1 MPIYE
6 VEAPNGQ
13 ILEIEGDTPPSEQ
26 DLDNIF
32 KNTNTQNIQPQEP
45 IKAGVSVDITP
56 SGLFKG
62 SQNVV
67 ASALTAPIVAKRDN
81 ISVKDAYNQ
90 NMDKAREWRKENPT
104 PFQDFA
110 VDTAGYTGLSLIP
123 GLEPVAAAKNAGTA
137 ARLGNFALNAA
148 KVGAIP
154 GALEGLKNGIGSA
167 GLGALGGS
175 AIAGGIMAGVPVVGN
190 VTKRIANS
198 PFTKNLASKT
208 VKFLTSVPEE
218 YTNRAIEK
226 ELAGK
231 SILKGKFDKKDLN
244 QNYRQAGKKAIE
256 GFQEAKLKAN
266 QELNDATLNL
276 NKLEEINNEQL
287 VNNIINELDRYA
299 YGGEANA
306 AIEQKGKD
314 IYNYLDE
321 IASRKSNSGLH
332 VTKRNIQNAIRNK
345 YGQETGEGINALKD
359 IARNINEKLYKISPE
374 YEAANVAEQ
383 KLHDINDLL
392 GGMNKKTIA
401 SKLRNAETDATIRSG
416 YNQALE
422 ELNNL
427 VDPQYKFLDDV
438 NDLRAREALEQW
450 YPGQFGPSG
459 SPEGFGNLVKSSL
472 IGGAAALGTHNP
484 LAALAGALS
493 VSPKIT
499 GQGIIKGL
507 GGLQNI
513 GNKLIDSNGF
523 VGNVARRVLPAAFIS
538 MPPLQ
543 AGVTYNEYN

>member
-32 KNTNTQNIQPQEP
+32 KNTNTQNLEQQQEP
-45 IKAGVSVDITP
+45 IKAGVQKTYLNVTP
-56 SGLFKG
+56 SGIAKG
-62 SQNVV
+62 VTDNTL
-67 ASALTAPIVAKRDN
+67 SALFAPYRAMKDN
-81 ISVKDAYNQ
+81 TNLVEGFKANKERVKNY
-90 NMDKAREWRKENPT
+90 RENNPT
-104 PFQDFA
+104 PGKDFIL
-110 VDTAGYTGLSLIP
+110 DTAAYSLIP
-123 GLEPVAAAKNAGTA
+123 VSRAAGLPGVVSNVARYG
-137 ARLGNFALNAA
+137 AL
-148 KVGAIP
+148 P
-154 GALEGLKNGIGSA
+154 GALEGYSKEGWGGA
-167 GLGALGGS
+167 AKGALGGS
-175 AIAGGIMAGVPVVGN
+175 AIAGGIMAGIPVVGN
-190 VTKRIANS
+190 VAKKIANS
-198 PFTKNLASKT
+198 PFTKNLTSKT
-208 VKFLTSVPEE
+208 VKILTSVPEE

-276 NKLEEINNEQL
+276 NKLEEINNKEL
-287 VNNIINELDRYA
+287 TDNIINELDKYA

-306 AIEQKGKD
+306 AIEQKGND

-321 IASRKSNSGLH
+321 IANRKSNSGLH

-359 IARNINEKLYKISPE
+359 IARIINDKLYKISPE

-427 VDPQYKFLDDV
+427 VDPQYKFLEDV

-484 LAALAGALS
+484 LAALTGALS
-493 VSPKIT
+493 VSPKIM

-513 GNKLIDSNGF
+513 NNSF
-523 VGNVARRVLPAAFIS
+523 VGDVSRRVLPAALIA
-538 MPPLQ
+538 PQ
-543 AGVTYNEYN
+543 N